1 MNLHRLHLLVAASAL
16 AALLPA
22 LRAQDVAVTPLAWK
36 YPYGAP
42 DELPTLKSPLQPPVP
57 AQIKG
62 SPEINYVIYTLYLGA
77 DGKILGI
84 PPLPTLPFLGSE
96 LASLRVSQGRSPF
109 RAGRR
114 AGKGVNTETT
124 FSFIYNPAS
133 AAPGRPDATPR
144 LLSVTPVTRMLP
156 RGTKREQMPDS
167 FVVYA
172 KVEIDESGKVSRVF
186 DAPADLER
194 ELVQTAQG
202 WRFDPARQG
211 GKAVA
216 ATITMPFVVT
226 YELPAVDPSKRLK
239 VPRVI
244 SQRRPEYPFEM
255 RANGLGAEVRVDFV
269 VDIEG
274 RVRNAYAIRSSNP
287 SFDDAALDAVRQWRF
302 EPGEEDGRPV
312 RVHMQVPV
320 IFDLP
325 GGDRTSIVTTH
336 RPDLSKLPE
345 EYRYDTAP
353 VPLGIA
359 RPVYPY
365 AMLRGHKEGRAV
377 VRYVVGP
384 RGEVV
389 YAKVHEASDPEFGAT
404 LLAAVELFVYTPASK
419 GGRPSSALLAF
430 ESKFTLDEYSLLA
443 SEEDQSLIRR
453 EEKDPASI
461 VGMRELDVPLQPL
474 ARHPARFPLGVPDD
488 VSKGTALIEFLVDQ
502 EGRVRLP
509 RTVEASLPAFGHAA
523 IQSVAHWRFEP
534 PLRHGNPTIV
544 RVLLPVNFS
553 RGPTAPANLP

>member
-1 MNLHRLHLLVAASAL
+1 MNPYRLPIVAALSAL
-16 AALLPA
+16 AAVVPV
-22 LRAQDVAVTPLAWK
+22 LRAQDVTVTSLVWK

-42 DELPTLKSPLQPPVP
+42 DELPTLKTPMHPPVP
-57 AQIKG
+57 AQIQG
-62 SPEINYVIYTLYLGA
+62 SPDINYVIYTLYLDA

-96 LASLRVSQGRSPF
+96 FANLRPHQARNPY
-109 RAGRR
+109 RPGRR
-114 AGKGVNTETT
+114 AGKAVNTETS
-124 FSFIYNPAS
+124 FSFIYNPGS
-133 AAPGRPDATPR
+133 AATERPDATPR
-144 LLSVTPVTRMLP
+144 LLVVTPVTRMLP
-156 RGTKREQMPDS
+156 RGTKREAMPDS

-172 KVEIDESGKVSRVF
+172 KVEIDENGKVARVLE
-186 DAPADLER
+186 APAKLER
-194 ELVQTAQG
+194 ELSQTAQE
-202 WRFDPARQG
+202 WRFAPARQAG
-211 GKAVA
+211 RAVP
-216 ATITMPFVVT
+216 ATITMPFIVT

-239 VPRVI
+239 IPRVV

-255 RANGLGAEVRVDFV
+255 RANGLGAEVRIDFV

-274 RVRNAYAIRSSNP
+274 RVRNAYAVRSSNP

-302 EPGEEDGRPV
+302 EPGEEDGHPV

-320 IFDLP
+320 IFQLQ
-325 GGDRTSIVTTH
+325 GGDQTSIVTTQ

-353 VPLGIA
+353 VPVGIA

-365 AMLRGHKEGRAV
+365 ALLRAHKEGRAV

-384 RGEVV
+384 SGEVV
-389 YAKVHEASDPEFGAT
+389 YAKVHEASDPEFGAA

-419 GGRPSSALLAF
+419 AGRPSSALVAF

-443 SEEDQSLIRR
+443 TEEDLDLIRL
-453 EEKDPASI
+453 EQKDPASI
-461 VGMRELDVPLQPL
+461 VGMRSLDAPLQPL
-474 ARHPARFPLGVPDD
+474 ARQPAKFPLSVPNE

-509 RTVEASLPAFGHAA
+509 RLVEASLPPFGYAA
-523 IQSVAHWRFEP
+523 LQSVAHWRFEP
-534 PLRHGNPTIV
+534 PLSRGHPAVV
-544 RVLLPVNFS
+544 RVRLPFEFS
-553 RGPTAPANLP
+553 RRPAPPSSLP